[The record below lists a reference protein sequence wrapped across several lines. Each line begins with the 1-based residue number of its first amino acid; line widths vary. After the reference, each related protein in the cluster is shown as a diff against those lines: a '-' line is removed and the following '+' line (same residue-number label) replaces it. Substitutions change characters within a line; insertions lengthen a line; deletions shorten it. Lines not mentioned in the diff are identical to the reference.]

1 MTLRTEQSVTE
12 FQNATASRTVPV
24 RSPIAFEAQSTLGDR
39 IIAAARAAAAM
50 HLTGAALISA
60 DEAAILALD
69 SRESRS

>member
-1 MTLRTEQSVTE
+1 MTPSARQSVTE
-12 FQNATASRTVPV
+12 IRNSTASPTVPV
-24 RSPIAFEAQSTLGDR
+24 RSPIAFESHASLGDR